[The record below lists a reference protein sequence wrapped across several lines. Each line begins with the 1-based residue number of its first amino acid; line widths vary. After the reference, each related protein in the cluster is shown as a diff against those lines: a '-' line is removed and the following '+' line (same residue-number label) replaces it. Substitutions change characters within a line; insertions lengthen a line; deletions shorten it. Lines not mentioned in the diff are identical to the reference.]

1 MTTTERHQHVTT
13 ITINKKY
20 QIEVVGPRL
29 TGLEIKEA
37 AIAQGVP
44 IKLDFQLSEILPSGG
59 HKIIG
64 NDDEVTINQTSQF
77 IATADDDNSS
87 GSI

>member
-1 MTTTERHQHVTT
+1 MVTTEHHEHVIT
-13 ITINKKY
+13 ITVNTKY
-20 QIEVVGPRL
+20 QIEIDGPRL
-29 TGLEIKEA
+29 SGLGIKEA

-64 NDDEVTINQTSQF
+64 NDDEVTINKTSKF

-87 GSI
+87 VSI